1 MCPVVRQDPLPPV
14 GPHEEARYETVN
26 KNIVTGVKK
35 GMEERKMFYISVPF
49 TVGFFLILK

>member
-26 KNIVTGVKK
+26 KNIVTGREK
-35 GMEERKMFYISVPF
+35 GYGRKENVLYFGTFYSR
-49 TVGFFLILK
+49 FFF